1 MRTCPICAKPLKTVR
16 QREGLFYPCDACG
29 GRAVTLSQVRH
40 VLGDIVA
47 TKLLR
52 LIKLSR
58 RVGARA
64 CPFCGVAMLVVHA
77 EQPPLELD
85 ACRNCNA
92 VWFDQPTYDSLPQL
106 TLETLNSRTMQATEI
121 IALERLEE
129 LKKKMEEERKAARKK
144 KRILHRGADSLRRPP
159 DAQ

>member
-1 MRTCPICAKPLKTVR
+1 MPTCPICATPLRTAR
-16 QREGLFYPCDACG
+16 QREGLFYPCDGCA
-29 GRAVTLSQVRH
+29 GRAVTLSHVRH

-58 RVGARA
+58 RVGERP
-64 CPFCGVAMLVVHA
+64 CPFCGVAMLVVNA

-106 TLETLNSRTMQATEI
+106 TLETLNSRTSQATEI

-129 LKKKMEEERKAARKK
+129 LKKKMEEERKAPRKK
-144 KRILHRGADSLRRPP
+144 KQVLHRDADSTPPRP
-159 DAQ
+159 DAR

>member
-1 MRTCPICAKPLKTVR
+1 MPTCPICATPLRTVR
-16 QREGLFYPCDACG
+16 QREGLFYPCDGCA

-40 VLGDIVA
+40 VLGDAVA

-58 RVGARA
+58 RVGERA

-106 TLETLNSRTMQATEI
+106 TLETLNSRAAQATEI

-129 LKKKMEEERKAARKK
+129 LKQKMEEERKATRKK
-144 KRILHRGADSLRRPP
+144 KRILHRNPEQLPRSPEAR
-159 DAQ
+159 